1 MYQEIDSKSVTTVER
16 KSVRRWCQ
24 LHHPRHRRLLAH
36 IHQAGPSSFDLDV
49 RRGTRRH
56 QAAAA
61 ARTRSSTGRS
71 HITRG
76 RRPRRAAGL
85 HKPAGV
91 LFTERAAIDVEV
103 IVIEYTATFLPSH
116 INIPLP
122 APLPARKKKKKLTK
136 QVKQFG

>member
-36 IHQAGPSSFDLDV
+36 IHQAGPSSFDLDVQV

-116 INIPLP
+116 INIPP
-122 APLPARKKKKKLTK
+122 PARKKKKKKKKKT
-136 QVKQFG
+136 